1 MMLLGWSELCAF
13 STQQTSSKNGVY
25 VDYGKNLMWQD
36 DLNAREI
43 RKNWDNAI
51 EYCENLTLGG
61 YSDWYLPN
69 KENLETLYKQSNLL
83 KNKLSSGYWSSTPV
97 LGKNDSSWVVF
108 FGSGKEAWRSKKIPL
123 NVRCVRTR

>member
-108 FGSGKEAWRSKKIPL
+108 FGSGKEAWRSKKYP
-123 NVRCVRTR
+123 